1 MPSIQYFPCRGHSAT
16 ELATYQCCTSLNT
29 FSEHT
34 AAQPPCDTM
43 VVGELRAE
51 RAYGFACRKD
61 INICRDLDVAI
72 LKVSQNFYSHSYNE
86 RPSRITIVEL
96 SQCMKIS
103 TLCHFDK
110 CRLRQAC
117 AASY

>member
-1 MPSIQYFPCRGHSAT
+1 MS
-16 ELATYQCCTSLNT
+16 NT

-72 LKVSQNFYSHSYNE
+72 LKVSPDFYSYSYSYNE
-86 RPSRITIVEL
+86 FPSRITSMRFPTI
-96 SQCMKIS
+96 
-103 TLCHFDK
+103 
-110 CRLRQAC
+110 
-117 AASY
+117 